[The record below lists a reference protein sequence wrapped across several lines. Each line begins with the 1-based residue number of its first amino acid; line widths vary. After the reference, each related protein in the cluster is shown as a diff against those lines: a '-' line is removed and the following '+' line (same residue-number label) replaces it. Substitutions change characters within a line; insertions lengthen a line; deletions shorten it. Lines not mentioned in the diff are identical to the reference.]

1 MSTVSYLICVSCFCL
16 SIHLFA
22 NYLSTRK
29 KLISRILQL
38 APGSNFAK
46 KQGPSKRIRTLS
58 KSDQAAIDSELTD
71 FVDMLSTTLL
81 SGESLFVGLNRLTE
95 ISNCLLSKEIG
106 ILLRRVDLGGEITS
120 ELSAL
125 CQRIPTASIREFT
138 NKLSL
143 AIARGTPLA
152 NSLISLSSSLR
163 KKRATSLLRLAGINE
178 TKMLVPVVLLVCPV
192 TVIFALYPSSQLLTV
207 GIN

>member
-1 MSTVSYLICVSCFCL
+1 
-16 SIHLFA
+16 LFA